1 MMLGYER
8 GMIYPQHYPLDG
20 IHYRMIIII
29 CCWQIYI
36 DHGNTYYLLMG
47 MFIVGNRGITNID
60 G

>member
-8 GMIYPQHYPLDG
+8 DMIYPQHYPLDG
-20 IHYRMIIII
+20 R
-29 CCWQIYI
+29 QIYL
-36 DHGNTYYLLMG
+36 DHGNTYYLLRG